1 MEMKPYESPI
11 KKTSLDVTASDAGL
25 EVRVYDTGSIEWR
38 KDGQLHREG
47 APAVI
52 MPSIGTE
59 WYINGKLHRDDAPAV
74 EQLNGTQLWYQHG
87 KAHREDGPALSYA
100 GGYREWLVDGKR
112 HREDGPAIEWG
123 GERSD
128 REDAWYIHGKALDDA
143 EVESRVRQMAA
154 AEAFK
159 KATEVAEAASV
170 GTTRTVSLPK
180 TASFK
185 KTQPSV

>member
-1 MEMKPYESPI
+1 M
-11 KKTSLDVTASDAGL
+11 ASSQKMMGRPEDFDYP
-25 EVRVYDTGSIEWR
+25 VYSGDSQRFTDGEGNEEWR
-38 KDGQLHREG
+38 NKEGQL
-47 APAVI
+47 
-52 MPSIGTE
+52 
-59 WYINGKLHRDDAPAV
+59 
-74 EQLNGTQLWYQHG
+74 
-87 KAHREDGPALSYA
+87 HREDGPAMVWS
-100 GGYREWLVDGKR
+100 DGTHKWYYEGEF

>member
-112 HREDGPAIEWG
+112 HREDGPAVEKPNG
-123 GERSD
+123 GKEYWLKGRWVPVMTEKKKPEGPAADFS
-128 REDAWYIHGKALDDA
+128 K
-143 EVESRVRQMAA
+143 VA
-154 AEAFK
+154 AELKGEVK
-159 KATEVAEAASV
+159 KLD
-170 GTTRTVSLPK
+170 TRVTRLEKSRQP
-180 TASFK
+180 K
-185 KTQPSV
+185 KTGNKPR